1 MNLKANSNPD
11 PTEGHQGAARVPVD
25 VDVRIVVFGAVLVV
39 SALLSFVFPGVV
51 PGLAL
56 AGEPRLPA
64 APEGAGPDPRAGAA
78 GAAGA
83 RPGAA
88 TGGGA
93 AADAATAKR
102 LTALRKKVL
111 KDEDFVENEATN
123 RDPFHSHM
131 RLFVDR
137 GVAKN
142 HKVPALFDKVGLD
155 ELTLIAIVS
164 GDESP
169 RAMFRDA
176 TGFGQAV
183 KEGDFLSRTSARVTK
198 ILSDRVIVEITE
210 TTGTGE
216 TRVVEKAILVN
227 PGEAPP

>member
-1 MNLKANSNPD
+1 MNVSANANAS
-11 PTEGHQGAARVPVD
+11 PTEGRRDARVLVPVP
-25 VDVRIVVFGAVLVV
+25 VDVRIVVLGAVLAV
-39 SALLSFVFPGVV
+39 LSFVTPGLAA

-64 APEGAGPDPRAGAA
+64 APEGAGPDSRAGAGGGA
-78 GAAGA
+78 GT

-111 KDEDFVENEATN
+111 KDEDFAENEATN

-216 TRVVEKAILVN
+216 TRAVEKAILVN